1 MVNVAAD
8 RREGQTWTLAQ
19 RTKNDV
25 LWLLATG
32 ALALGSRLPR
42 SLLVRLGEGVGVL
55 AHTILPSARRT
66 ALRNVERVFPEL
78 GPKDAKALVTNV
90 YRTLGR
96 QLGEVV
102 ATLDPNRPLERLP
115 FAPGT
120 RECFDDALRE
130 GHGVVFASA
139 HLGPWER
146 VAATLV
152 AEGFPL
158 TVIAREAYD
167 PRLTPIYDRLRG
179 GRGVRTIYRGAP
191 GAAASLLRTVR
202 RGEVLGVPMDLAS
215 RVPSIDVPFLGLP
228 ARTPVGPARIALRT
242 SAAVIVGT
250 PAPRDT
256 SSAELVFSARRI
268 PTGDLGADAEG
279 ERILTSRINEELG
292 ARIRA
297 MPERWVWMHP
307 RWRS

>member
-1 MVNVAAD
+1 MNVAAD
-8 RREGQTWTLAQ
+8 RREGQSWTLAQ

-42 SLLVRLGEGVGVL
+42 SLLLRFGEGVGMF
-55 AHTILPSARRT
+55 AHAILPSARRT
-66 ALRNVERVFPEL
+66 AERNVERVFPEL
-78 GPKDAKALVTNV
+78 GAREGKALVARV

-102 ATLDPNRPLERLP
+102 ATLDPTRPLEPLP
-115 FAPGT
+115 FAPGA
-120 RECFDDALRE
+120 RACFEEALAE
-130 GHGVVFASA
+130 GRGVVFASA

-152 AEGFPL
+152 AEGLPL
-158 TVIAREAYD
+158 TVVAREAYD

-179 GRGVRTIYRGAP
+179 GRGVKTIYRSAP
-191 GAAASLLRTVR
+191 GAGAGLLRTLR
-202 RGEVLGVPMDLAS
+202 RGEILGIPMDLTS
-215 RVPSIDVPFLGLP
+215 RVPSIEVPFLGLP
-228 ARTPVGPARIALRT
+228 AKTPVGPARIALRT

-250 PAPRDT
+250 AAPREG
-256 SSAELVFSARRI
+256 SPNELVFSARRI
-268 PTGDLGADAEG
+268 PMANLAADAAG
-279 ERILTSRINEELG
+279 EAQLTARINEELG

-297 MPERWVWMHP
+297 LPERWVWMHP